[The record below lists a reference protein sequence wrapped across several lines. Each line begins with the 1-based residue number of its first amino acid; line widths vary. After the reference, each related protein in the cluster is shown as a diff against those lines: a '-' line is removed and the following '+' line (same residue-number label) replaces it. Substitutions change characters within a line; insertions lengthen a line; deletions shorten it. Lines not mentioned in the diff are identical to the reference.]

1 MGGVTAIAWVL
12 RTAVSPDVQ
21 ASALGPV
28 HVQTLALCPKAI
40 QAKGG
45 RSNLS

>member
-45 RSNLS
+45 RSSLS

>member
-1 MGGVTAIAWVL
+1 MGRVTAIAWVL

-45 RSNLS
+45 RSGLS

>member
-1 MGGVTAIAWVL
+1 MGRVTAIAWVL
-12 RTAVSPDVQ
+12 GTAVSPDVQ

-28 HVQTLALCPKAI
+28 HVQTPALCPKAI

-45 RSNLS
+45 RSGLS